1 MPLTQSTILPP
12 GPQVTVLFRYWGL
25 GGCADTDDTKLSIGY
40 EGMKAQSLSSIRGA
54 HVR

>member
-1 MPLTQSTILPP
+1 MLSP
-12 GPQVTVLFRYWGL
+12 GSQVTVLFRYWGL

-40 EGMKAQSLSSIRGA
+40 EGMEAQSLSSKRGA